1 VHVSSAKGVALV
13 AASNATC
20 ETCPHYLTLTD
31 DDLETLG
38 TRAKCA
44 PPLRPPHEVAAL
56 WRALS
61 DVAFVASDHSPCPPE
76 MKAGDFTAAWGGIA
90 GAQTTLGLLLE
101 RLPPQTVAALTSGNV
116 AKRFNLPKGRL
127 EPGADADLVL
137 VDLRDRR
144 PPELVDRHRLSPFAG
159 RPLPR
164 IVRTLVRGGASSGR
178 LITPRKDP
186 A

>member
-1 VHVSSAKGVALV
+1 V
-13 AASNATC
+13 AASSATC
-20 ETCPHYLTLTD
+20 ETCPHYLTLTE

-44 PPLRPPHEVAAL
+44 PPLRPADEVEAL
-56 WRALS
+56 WRALG
-61 DVAFVASDHSPCPPE
+61 DIAFVASDHSPCPPE
-76 MKAGDFTAAWGGIA
+76 MKEGDFTAAWGGIA
-90 GAQTTLGLLLE
+90 GCQATLGLLLE
-101 RLPPQTVAALTSGNV
+101 RLPPQTVSALTSANV

-144 PPELVDRHRLSPFAG
+144 VPELRDRHKLSPYAD

-164 IVRTLVRGGASSGR
+164 IVRTWVRGGATSGR

>member
-1 VHVSSAKGVALV
+1 
-13 AASNATC
+13 
-20 ETCPHYLTLTD
+20 
-31 DDLETLG
+31 
-38 TRAKCA
+38 
-44 PPLRPPHEVAAL
+44 
-56 WRALS
+56 
-61 DVAFVASDHSPCPPE
+61 